1 MTASPTKPNGPR
13 QPSANARKRS
23 VARLQAVQIL
33 YRMEMTDEPPEVVLP
48 DFLASASAGEV
59 DGVALSQAD
68 IALLKDI
75 VHGVFHRDQKDIDP
89 MLVAVL
95 PADWPLDRLESVMR
109 AILRAG
115 GFEMLAK
122 ADVPAR
128 VVINEYV
135 DLAHAFYEGKEP
147 GFVNGVLDKL
157 ARTLRPEEF
166 SEGGGRGAP

>member
-1 MTASPTKPNGPR
+1 MAASDAKPALRGP
-13 QPSANARKRS
+13 SNAARKRS

-75 VHGVFHRDQKDIDP
+75 VHGVFHRGEKDIDP
-89 MLVAVL
+89 MLAAVL
-95 PADWPLDRLESVMR
+95 PADWPVERLESVMR
-109 AILRAG
+109 AILRAA

-122 ADVPAR
+122 GDVPAR

-135 DLAHAFYEGKEP
+135 DLTHAFFEGKEP
-147 GFVNGVLDKL
+147 GFVNGALDKL

-166 SEGGGRGAP
+166 GDAAGRRTP

>member
-1 MTASPTKPNGPR
+1 MAAGTGKPKAGTTAKSRG
-13 QPSANARKRS
+13 RS

-33 YRMEMTDEPPEVVLP
+33 YRIEMTEEPPQTALP

-59 DGVALSQAD
+59 EGEALSQTD
-68 IALLKDI
+68 VSLLKEI
-75 VHGVFHRDQKDIDP
+75 VHGVFHRAEKDIDP
-89 MLVAVL
+89 ILSAVL

-109 AILRAG
+109 AILRAA

-122 ADVPAR
+122 GEVPAR

-135 DLAHAFYEGKEP
+135 DLTHAFFEGKEP
-147 GFVNGVLDKL
+147 GFVNGVLDKI

-166 SEGGGRGAP
+166 PAS